1 MTKKKVEVYI
11 DGQENNIIYM
21 KENLKKG
28 KGMEKVHFGGKMDQN
43 IVDSFS
49 KVNKQVLEFCI
60 GRAIQYNIKEHG

>member
-1 MTKKKVEVYI
+1 MIKKKVEVYI

-21 KENLKKG
+21 KENLKKE
-28 KGMEKVHFGGKMDQN
+28 KEMEKVHFGGKMDQN

-60 GRAIQYNIKEHG
+60 GQVIQYNTKEHG